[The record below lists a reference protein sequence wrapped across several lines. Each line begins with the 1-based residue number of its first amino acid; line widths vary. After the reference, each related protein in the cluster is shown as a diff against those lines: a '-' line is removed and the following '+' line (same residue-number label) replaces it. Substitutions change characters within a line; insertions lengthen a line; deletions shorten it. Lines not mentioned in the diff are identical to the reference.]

1 MVRPPRR
8 RRVGRAAETAADGN
22 KMLGIGMPE
31 IWEQFVGMP
40 ARQWKQSDHTIHVER
55 VRPRVTHVI

>member
-31 IWEQFVGMP
+31 IWGQFVGIP
-40 ARQWKQSDHTIHVER
+40 AHPSRRSEHYTRKGFDPGIIHV
-55 VRPRVTHVI
+55 I